1 MKQITIVATC
11 LVIAF
16 IAADVGAQDTVSG
29 WQIGGSVVTS
39 EFERD
44 DGLIDNNSFG
54 FKLHT
59 QYRFNSWLGLE
70 GAWYNS
76 GEFSTDA
83 LTPQEEVDITYQ
95 GVQIQGLVYIPFPV
109 EKLDFF
115 VKGGYFNFDV
125 DSTIAGDNSGSG
137 SDSGAV
143 LGTGFSLGI
152 TDSLHIRTEFD
163 WYDTADAE
171 LWTVGLG
178 LEYHF

>member
-1 MKQITIVATC
+1 MKQITIVAVC
-11 LVIAF
+11 LIIAF
-16 IAADVGAQDTVSG
+16 IAADAGAQDTDSG

-54 FKLHT
+54 FRLHT

-70 GAWYNS
+70 GTYYNS
-76 GEFSTDA
+76 GDFETDA
-83 LTPQEEVDITYQ
+83 LTPQDKVEIDYQ
-95 GVQIQGLVYIPFPV
+95 GIQAQGIVYIPFPV
-109 EKLDFF
+109 EKMELFI
-115 VKGGYFNFDV
+115 KGGYFDFDV
-125 DSTIAGDNSGSG
+125 DSVVAGDNSGSG

-143 LGTGFSLGI
+143 LGTGLTLGI
-152 TDSLHIRTEFD
+152 TDSMNIRAEFD
-163 WYDTADAE
+163 WYDTAEAE